1 MLACGGHTMDDWS
14 SKQLP
19 ERLPFSKKRLSKK
32 VIFSYI
38 VDYLIIVVLI
48 GVFAIVD
55 KIPPF
60 HQHFSLDNYTL
71 HYPFAVKER
80 VPVIWL
86 CVYVIGAPAV
96 VIGIY
101 TLVIDGLFSHQTTM
115 PSGRSGIKRLSGRY
129 RFKDRLWELNCGIL
143 GLALSVA
150 AAFTITGALKNAI
163 GKPRPDLMSRCEADP
178 VKIAAVRAVNYTL
191 ATIDICTQK
200 DDYILQDGFK
210 SFPSGHSS
218 VSFAGLFYLSI
229 YLAGKL
235 HVMDAK
241 GEVWRTFL
249 VMVPALGAALITGTR
264 IMDARHHPFD
274 VLSGATL
281 GIAVAWVSYR
291 QYFPPVTETWRKG
304 RAYPV
309 RAWGKASRVPT
320 APAIMI
326 DEDVHPLRPMGKPID
341 EERGEASGFSSTT
354 ALPAGGDGNVF
365 RQQISNSQRRRQ
377 EQGEQYGIDR
387 TDTIASSNYRTET
400 MGSTISA
407 KVNKYQGQMP
417 ASNPFAAEAARQRR
431 QDTYD
436 YSSSEDDDNYE
447 LQQTHTLSAPQNST
461 AYNPIS
467 GRFTDT
473 GYHPPPGLSPHP
485 TPPPMNTVSPH
496 PTMSPT
502 GDLSERR
509 DGAPA
514 PPPHSIGMAIGTA
527 PQQI

>member
-1 MLACGGHTMDDWS
+1 MDDWT

-19 ERLPFSKKRLSKK
+19 ERLPFSKKRLPKR

-38 VDYLIIVVLI
+38 IDYLIIVVLI
-48 GVFAIVD
+48 GAFGIVD
-55 KIPPF
+55 KIAPF

-71 HYPFAVKER
+71 HYPYAVKER

-86 CVYVIGAPAV
+86 CVYVVAAPAV
-96 VIGIY
+96 IIGIY

-115 PSGRSGIKRLSGRY
+115 PAGRSGIKRLSGRY

-143 GLALSVA
+143 GLGLSVG
-150 AAFTITGALKNAI
+150 AAFVITGALKNAI

-178 VKIAAVRAVNYTL
+178 KKIAAVRAVEYTL

-241 GEVWRTFL
+241 GEVWRTFI

-281 GIAVAWVSYR
+281 GIFVAWVSYR

-309 RAWGKASRVPT
+309 RAWGKASRVPP
-320 APAIMI
+320 APAVMV
-326 DEDVHPLRPMGKPID
+326 DEDVQPLRPMGKPLD
-341 EERGEASGFSSTT
+341 EERGEASGFSTNT
-354 ALPAGGDGNVF
+354 VLPTEGDGNVF
-365 RQQISNSQRRRQ
+365 RQQITNSQRRRQ
-377 EQGEQYGIDR
+377 EQGQQYGMDR
-387 TDTIASSNYRTET
+387 SDTIASSNYRTET

-407 KVNKYQGQMP
+407 KVNKYQNQMP
-417 ASNPFAAEAARQRR
+417 APSPFAAEAARQRR

-447 LQQTHTLSAPQNST
+447 LQQTYLSAPQNNNS
-461 AYNPIS
+461 YNPVS

-473 GYHPPPGLSPHP
+473 GYHPPPGMSPNP
-485 TPPPMNTVSPH
+485 TPPPPMNVVAPH
-496 PTMSPT
+496 QTMSPT
-502 GDLSERR
+502 GDLSDGR
-509 DGAPA
+509 DRAPA
-514 PPPHSIGMAIGTA
+514 PPPHAIGMAIDTA
-527 PQQI
+527 PRQI